1 MVNFGPRKGIPMH
14 RVIRA
19 RAEIFLLVMILTGST
34 FAQQAV
40 PAVGS
45 RHLVDSLHVLKSHDG
60 TKRLVS
66 IGDDGTMI
74 VDNGYAIT
82 ASEAGEKLARLGS
95 EAVNIIINTHG
106 DIAHVGGDG
115 VLGKDAVIISH
126 PATRVRVTT
135 YFSLPESLQVGIPNL
150 TAATETKLFFNGDV
164 IRVLPFA
171 GGLTDG
177 DLVIH
182 FTRAR
187 VAYVGDLVLGESFPS
202 VDPERGGDP
211 EGLARVL
218 DELIRVLPDDTVVVP
233 AHGKDLTMTGLRHY
247 QEMVEGSIAAVKK
260 EIDDGHDLEA
270 ILEAQPLAP
279 WLESGFAMPGL
290 NTNAWT
296 TQIYGS
302 LTDSKKTSICAPV
315 TQALVGLGIEA
326 AVLIYRRLK
335 VDEADVWN
343 FAEDQLNTLGYQL
356 LQRSMIEEAIEVFQ
370 LNVESYPERPN
381 THDSLGEAFAE
392 AGEIDPA
399 IASYERCLELAPYNA
414 SAAIMLKLLRGES
427 EQE

>member
-1 MVNFGPRKGIPMH
+1 MNTA
-14 RVIRA
+14 IRSSVA
-19 RAEIFLLVMILTGST
+19 FCVLMILAGSAS
-34 FAQQAV
+34 AQQTGPPV
-40 PAVGS
+40 VS
-45 RHLVDSLHVLKSHDG
+45 THLVGPSHVLKSSDG

-66 IGDDGTMI
+66 IGDDGTLI

-82 ASEAGEKLARLGS
+82 AAQAGKQLSRLGS
-95 EAVNIIINTHG
+95 ESVDIIINTHG

-126 PATRVRVTT
+126 PATRARVTT
-135 YFSLPESLQVGIPNL
+135 YFALPESPQVGVPNL
-150 TAATETKLFFNGDV
+150 TAGAETKVHFNGDV
-164 IRVLPFA
+164 IKVLPLA

-177 DLVIH
+177 DLVVH
-182 FTRAR
+182 FTRAE
-187 VAYVGDLVLGESFPS
+187 VAYVGDLVRGEAFPR

-218 DELIRVLPDDTVVVP
+218 DELLRVLPDGTVVVP
-233 AHGKDLTMTGLRHY
+233 AHGKNLTMTGLRHY
-247 QEMVEGSIAAVKK
+247 QEMVEGSIAAVQK
-260 EIDDGHDLEA
+260 EIDDGRDLEA

-296 TQIYGS
+296 TQIYGG
-302 LTDSKKTSICAPV
+302 LTDTKKTSICAPV
-315 TQALVGLGIEA
+315 SQALVDLGIDA
-326 AVLIYRRLK
+326 AVLLYRRLK
-335 VDEADVWN
+335 VDETDIWN

-356 LQRSMIEEAIEVFQ
+356 LQRSMIEEAIEVFR

-381 THDSLGEAFAE
+381 THDSLGEAYAE
-392 AGEIDPA
+392 AGEIDLA

-414 SAAIMLKLLRGES
+414 NAVFMLKQLRGDR
-427 EQE
+427 